1 MLETTDEVI
10 DQAIK
15 KAREFVAMQPKDIIV
30 VTGGFPNT
38 GIKKTTNLM
47 KIEEI

>member
-1 MLETTDEVI
+1 MLNKTDEVLEESL
-10 DQAIK
+10 
-15 KAREFVAMQPKDIIV
+15 KAAKEFMPMQKKDIV
-30 VTGGFPNT
+30 VLTGGFPNT